1 MLVLMT
7 LSDLERRDLRGKIF
21 RANLLYTVWSR
32 TTKFCRATHMG
43 TGERHI
49 SRSQLC
55 PLCKRAVPQF
65 SQFEGFFLFML
76 FNAELPNLT
85 WSHIWGACFR
95 GTASPH
101 PNGVGPALPNFG
113 GSVIF
118 MRTPFVTGLPDLIIW
133 RGYTYTE
140 GLVFRGSHAPP
151 KWGQDQC
158 SPIWGFPFIYAYTV
172 CCRTTKFDMVTHM
185 GRGLVFRVEQRCQPR
200 RRDPSSLQFWGFH
213 YIYAYTLWRRITKF
227 DVVTDYREDACF
239 YGPAT
244 APTQR
249 SRAPVLPNFW
259 VSPLSLTTLFKDE
272 RPNWNW

>member
-101 PNGVGPALPNFG
+101 PNGCF
-113 GSVIF
+113 
-118 MRTPFVTGLPDLIIW
+118 LILGVLLYSCEHPLSQDYRIW
-133 RGYTYTE
+133 
-140 GLVFRGSHAPP
+140 S
-151 KWGQDQC
+151 
-158 SPIWGFPFIYAYTV
+158 
-172 CCRTTKFDMVTHM
+172 
-185 GRGLVFRVEQRCQPR
+185 
-200 RRDPSSLQFWGFH
+200 
-213 YIYAYTLWRRITKF
+213 F
-227 DVVTDYREDACF
+227 DVVTHILRGLFSGAAMPHPN
-239 YGPAT
+239 GGRT
-244 APTQR
+244 SAPQFGGSLLFMCT
-249 SRAPVLPNFW
+249 PFVVELPN
-259 VSPLSLTTLFKDE
+259 LT
-272 RPNWNW
+272 W